1 MTVEAQI
8 AGMIGLES
16 DLSASSAFGITRSY
30 SRYVVRDRVLGGLAA
45 WMMSTVDASERRLDE
60 AFATV
65 LRSLDVAED
74 SNAPLVP
81 APTRIL
87 LAALQNH
94 ATTDDVALQIS
105 ARLSGQWVT
114 PGWLDQSR
122 SSSAC
127 DQSRIVEAG
136 SLGDRDEP
144 YDDAW
149 SRLRGRTTEAT
160 WPISAT
166 LLGLEHGYFGLPA
179 QWREIFEASPAFHQV
194 RARLTDVLGEPSSQ
208 VTSVVR
214 TSTSHPLAIGTLE
227 TGSNRGRIGVTFCP
241 GKHQQFSMTG
251 TWQRDLDLDLN
262 AIVRW
267 GATHL
272 LTLVER
278 WELSDLGVAH
288 LPEAA
293 SMRGLQWHHFPIIDG
308 TVPGAASEERWAA
321 LSAILLSALARGESV
336 VIHCKGGL
344 GRAGT
349 MAARLLL
356 SAGVSTD
363 AEDAVARIRAVRPN
377 AVETAVQE
385 RYLLQRADALRAV

>member
-1 MTVEAQI
+1 
-8 AGMIGLES
+8 MIGAES
-16 DLSASSAFGITRSY
+16 DLPASPAFGITRSY

-45 WMMSTVDASERRLDE
+45 WMMSTVDASERRLD
-60 AFATV
+60 AVFADA
-65 LRSLDVAED
+65 LRSLDIAEG
-74 SNAPLVP
+74 SHAAEVP
-81 APTRIL
+81 APARIVL
-87 LAALQNH
+87 SVLQNH
-94 ATTDDVALQIS
+94 DTTDDVALQIS

-114 PGWLDQSR
+114 AGWLEQSR

-127 DQSRIVEAG
+127 DQPHFVEAG
-136 SLGDRDEP
+136 SLGGRDEP
-144 YDDAW
+144 FDDAW
-149 SRLRGRTTEAT
+149 SRLRSRTLGAT

-166 LLGLEHGYFGLPA
+166 LLGLEHGYFGPPA
-179 QWREIFEASPAFHQV
+179 QWRETFEASPAFHQV
-194 RARLTDVLGEPSSQ
+194 RARLTNVLGETSSQ
-208 VTSVVR
+208 VASVVR
-214 TSTSHPLAIGTLE
+214 TSTTHPLVIGTLE

-251 TWQRDLDLDLN
+251 IWQRDLDLDLN

-278 WELSDLGVAH
+278 RELSDLGVAH

-321 LSAILLSALARGESV
+321 LSATLLFALARGELV
-336 VIHCKGGL
+336 VVHCKGGL